1 MHLEIVHVAIAVA
14 AALGLGEADAVDDR
28 SMIEGVGNDGILG
41 AEERLEHTAIGI
53 ETGGIKDAVLMLHII
68 GDPGL
73 ELAMEVARP
82 ANEPHRRH
90 AEAMGLHGGLCR
102 FDQGWMIGEP
112 QIIVGAE
119 IKHLVT
125 DTIADDLDMSVLR
138 RNDGALRLPKRLSA
152 DGFELGRN
160 IGKHGHRV
168 LLGQTMFHNGKRAS

>member
-1 MHLEIVHVAIAVA
+1 
-14 AALGLGEADAVDDR
+14 
-28 SMIEGVGNDGILG
+28 
-41 AEERLEHTAIGI
+41 
-53 ETGGIKDAVLMLHII
+53 MLHII

-168 LLGQTMFHNGKRAS
+168 LLGQTMFHNGKRKLALIFNANGPPLLQIRQCRYAHPFRHGRA